1 MSRNPERDKLT
12 FEFKR
17 KHIQYFLR
25 RYAEENP
32 VPRVYNV
39 RTKPFAIAFDTSGF
53 KMPKYNSKHPGY
65 RISRARRQLMVDAAL
80 RAVQMGA
87 KRLKRRYGSTTLR
100 AIKRKRISPQSSR
113 RRKKKYQRIV
123 ANTSGTTH
131 TTSRM
136 IVRKTPKSQK
146 LIRKIFREGEANHVK
161 YVQRFG
167 FSFIG
172 AAANNQAIW
181 YSITHLKFNNI
192 VDMLYHRT
200 VSEAQDIRYET
211 PNINGVYTTSNQPT
225 NFIYLGK
232 CTFNYEL
239 YNPTNYNMT
248 VYIYDLICK
257 HDTPQQIQYG
267 STQVQET
274 SSSPEMCMQQS
285 ANALQ
290 NTNQQGGWIVA
301 DPTDEVQ
308 HGNNDPQS
316 NPTWRT
322 VGMKPTDY
330 YYFNA
335 MWKVKGMKKIIL
347 PPASA
352 HHHVVVFNPKQKITL
367 GSFMYRNQRHEK
379 SDKHGIAGL
388 TQSTLFGI
396 EGQVATE
403 SDQQA
408 DNEKVGT
415 LPAKLIIKC
424 VRKLNTYNFSMRAS
438 TIISKNQLQDLAK
451 PEIFSDLFEVQ
462 PEHT

>member
-1 MSRNPERDKLT
+1 
-12 FEFKR
+12 
-17 KHIQYFLR
+17 
-25 RYAEENP
+25 
-32 VPRVYNV
+32 
-39 RTKPFAIAFDTSGF
+39 
-53 KMPKYNSKHPGY
+53 MPKKRGTVIRYNADM
-65 RISRARRQLMVDAAL
+65 RRTARRAAL
-80 RAVQMGA
+80 RAARILARRGRITTRARSAIQAGVRR
-87 KRLKRRYGSTTLR
+87 RLRLLTR
-100 AIKRKRISPQSSR
+100 R
-113 RRKKKYQRIV
+113 RRKKKYNRIV

-136 IVRKTPKSQK
+136 IVRPTPKSQR
-146 LIRKIFREGEANHVK
+146 LIRKIFREGEANHIK

-172 AAANNQAIW
+172 ATANNLAIW
-181 YSITHLKFNNI
+181 YSVTHLKFNNI
-192 VDMLYHRT
+192 YDMLLHRIIN
-200 VSEAQDIRYET
+200 SAQNAHTAD
-211 PNINGVYTTSNQPT
+211 PSGSSMTSGIQTGNLPT

-248 VYIYDLICK
+248 VYIYDLVCK

-267 STQVQET
+267 SGQNMTT
-274 SSSPEMCMQQS
+274 SSSPECCMQQS
-285 ANALQ
+285 SVALE
-290 NTNQQGGWIVA
+290 NTSNPGGWQVA
-301 DPTDEVQ
+301 DPTAEIAHTAQ
-308 HGNNDPQS
+308 EPQTT
-316 NPTWRT
+316 PEWRS

-367 GSFMYRNQRHEK
+367 GSFMYRNQRHE
-379 SDKHGIAGL
+379 STDKHGVGGL

-403 SDQQA
+403 SDQNV

-415 LPAKLIIKC
+415 LPGKLIVKC
-424 VRKLNTYNFSMRAS
+424 IRKMNVYNFSMKAS
-438 TIISKNQLQDLAK
+438 TIISKNQLQALEN

-462 PEHT
+462 PGAN